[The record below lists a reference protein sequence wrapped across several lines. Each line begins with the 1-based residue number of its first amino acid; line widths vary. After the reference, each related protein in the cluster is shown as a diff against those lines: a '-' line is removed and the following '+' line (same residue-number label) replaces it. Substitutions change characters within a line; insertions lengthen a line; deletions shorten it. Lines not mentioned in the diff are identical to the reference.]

1 MEIDQRSDESV
12 YITIGDWVFYI
23 DNSTDEQI
31 VEKWKEKE
39 HGKSKGMADG
49 NGGIRRGQ
57 KQEGIFE
64 EVPR

>member
-1 MEIDQRSDESV
+1 MPYMNIIIRRKNMEIDQRSDESV

-39 HGKSKGMADG
+39 H
-49 NGGIRRGQ
+49 
-57 KQEGIFE
+57 E
-64 EVPR
+64 

>member
-12 YITIGDWVFYI
+12 YITIGDWIFYI

-39 HGKSKGMADG
+39 WVLKKKE
-49 NGGIRRGQ
+49 N
-57 KQEGIFE
+57 
-64 EVPR
+64 

>member
-1 MEIDQRSDESV
+1 MERNIRRKKMEIDQRSDESV

-39 HGKSKGMADG
+39 HDG
-49 NGGIRRGQ
+49 
-57 KQEGIFE
+57 
-64 EVPR
+64 

>member
-12 YITIGDWVFYI
+12 YITIGDWIFYI

-39 HGKSKGMADG
+39 HDG
-49 NGGIRRGQ
+49 
-57 KQEGIFE
+57 
-64 EVPR
+64 

>member
-39 HGKSKGMADG
+39 HKEKEYG
-49 NGGIRRGQ
+49 
-57 KQEGIFE
+57 
-64 EVPR
+64 